1 MLDLLKIQNIAII
14 ESAEIEFFGGFNV
27 LSGETGA
34 GKSIILDSINAVLG
48 FRTSRELIR
57 TGESEARVTALFSC
71 VGKNVEDKL
80 SELDLPLSPDGTLL
94 ISRTIGLDRNV
105 CKVNNALTNVSALRE
120 IGAELIS
127 IHGQHDNRE
136 LLNSE
141 THIDYIDAMITE
153 KDLFSDYSGLFG
165 ELCEIKSKIKRLTVD
180 KEVKARKIDVLSY
193 QIDEIEKAEINP
205 GEWEKLKSRRTELQ
219 NYEKIQSGLYG
230 AYEALAGGD
239 DFTGAVQLLSGAFRE
254 LSSIAGYSEEAEAL
268 SKKLGDLYYE
278 IEDVSDMLRSSV
290 NDDGYSQ
297 AELEEIENRINLIY
311 NLSKKY
317 GETEEEILNFLE
329 NAKKELDEISFSE
342 EKLEE
347 LKSRYKMLHDETY
360 SVAIKISEIRK
371 KTAIDFATKVCE
383 ELKFLDMPSVE
394 FLVDFSETELSEK
407 GIDSCEFLISANVG
421 EAPKPIAKIAS
432 GGELSRIMLAFKTVM
447 ADKDKIDTMVFDE
460 IDTGVSGRAALK
472 VAAKLKQ
479 VSKGKQV
486 LCVTHLAQL
495 MAYADNHSLIEKAA
509 KDGKTYTSV
518 TPLEFNGRKNEIA
531 RITSGGEVSDI
542 QLENAEQ
549 MLNAYSF
556 ESDNSNNLNAGDVE

>member
-14 ESAEIEFFGGFNV
+14 ESAEIEFSAGFNV

-57 TGESEARVTALFSC
+57 TGESEARVTALFSSIS
-71 VGKNVEDKL
+71 KNVEDKL
-80 SELDLPLSPDGTLL
+80 QELSLPLSPDGTLL
-94 ISRTIGLDRNV
+94 ISRTIGFDRNV
-105 CKVNNALTNVSALRE
+105 CKVNNALTNVTALRE

-127 IHGQHDNRE
+127 IHGQQDNRE
-136 LLNSE
+136 LLNNE
-141 THIDYIDAMITE
+141 THIDYIDAMTGE
-153 KDLFSDYSGLFG
+153 KSVFEEYNLLFNRLS
-165 ELCEIKSKIKRLTVD
+165 EIKSQIKRLSGD
-180 KEVKARKIDVLSY
+180 KEAKARKIDVLSY

-205 GEWEKLKSRRTELQ
+205 GEWEKLKIRRTELQ
-219 NYEKIQSGLYG
+219 NYEKIQGGLYG
-230 AYEALAGGD
+230 AYEALSGGD

-254 LSSIAGYSEEAEAL
+254 LSSIAQYSEEAENL

-278 IEDVSDMLRSSV
+278 VEDVADTLRSSV

-317 GETEEEILNFLE
+317 GETEEDILGFLE
-329 NAKKELDEISFSE
+329 NAKKELNDISFSD
-342 EKLEE
+342 EKLEK
-347 LKSRYKMLHDETY
+347 LKAEYESVYEQTY
-360 SVAIKISEIRK
+360 NLACKISDLRK
-371 KTAIDFATKVCE
+371 KTSVDFAEKVCE
-383 ELKFLDMPSVE
+383 ELKFLDMPQVE
-394 FLVDFSETELSEK
+394 FLVDFTETDLTEK
-407 GIDSCEFLISANVG
+407 GIDTCEFLISANVG
-421 EAPKPIAKIAS
+421 EIPKPIAKIAS

-447 ADKDKIDTMVFDE
+447 ADKDKINTMVFDE

-479 VSKGKQV
+479 VSVGKQV

-495 MAYADNHSLIEKAA
+495 MCYADNHYLIEKAA

-518 TPLEFNGRKNEIA
+518 TPLDFEGRKNEIA
-531 RITSGGEVSDI
+531 RITSGGEVSAI

-549 MLNAYSF
+549 MLKNV
-556 ESDNSNNLNAGDVE
+556 GGM

>member
-14 ESAEIEFFGGFNV
+14 ESAEIEFSAGFNV

-57 TGESEARVTALFSC
+57 TGESEARVTALFSSIS
-71 VGKNVEDKL
+71 KNVEDKL
-80 SELDLPLSPDGTLL
+80 QELSLPLSPDGTLL
-94 ISRTIGLDRNV
+94 ISRTIGFDRNV
-105 CKVNNALTNVSALRE
+105 CKVNNALTNVTALRE

-127 IHGQHDNRE
+127 IHGQQDNRE
-136 LLNSE
+136 LLNNE
-141 THIDYIDAMITE
+141 THIDYIDAMTGE
-153 KDLFSDYSGLFG
+153 KAVFEEYNLLFNRLS
-165 ELCEIKSKIKRLTVD
+165 EIKNQIKRLSGD
-180 KEVKARKIDVLSY
+180 KEAKARKIDVLSY

-205 GEWEKLKSRRTELQ
+205 GEWEKLKIRRTELQ
-219 NYEKIQSGLYG
+219 NYEKIQGGLYG
-230 AYEALAGGD
+230 AYEALSGGD

-254 LSSIAGYSEEAEAL
+254 LSSIAQYSEEAENL

-278 IEDVSDMLRSSV
+278 VEDVADTLRNSV

-317 GETEEEILNFLE
+317 GETEEDILGFLE
-329 NAKKELDEISFSE
+329 NAKKELNDISFSD
-342 EKLEE
+342 EKLEK
-347 LKSRYKMLHDETY
+347 LKAEYESVYEQTY
-360 SVAIKISEIRK
+360 NLACKISDLRK
-371 KTAIDFATKVCE
+371 KTSVDFAEKVCE
-383 ELKFLDMPSVE
+383 ELKFLDMPQVE
-394 FLVDFSETELSEK
+394 FLVDFTETDLTEK
-407 GIDSCEFLISANVG
+407 GIDTCEFLISANVG
-421 EAPKPIAKIAS
+421 EIPKPIAKIAS

-447 ADKDKIDTMVFDE
+447 ADKDKINTMVFDE

-479 VSKGKQV
+479 VSVGKQV

-495 MAYADNHSLIEKAA
+495 MCYADNHYLIEKAA

-518 TPLEFNGRKNEIA
+518 TPLDFEGRKNEIA
-531 RITSGGEVSDI
+531 RITSGGEVSAI

-549 MLNAYSF
+549 MLKNV
-556 ESDNSNNLNAGDVE
+556 GGM